1 MFVIAPPLSRAIMRL
16 TGKSVKLPPRNVDM
30 PAQIESEMR
39 GLYATHLAGQ
49 SPTRRPYGIIVG
61 LPRNRT
67 EVVMLPDAVSSVL
80 RRKSGDRKV
89 LSIVPDASVYEAIA
103 LMAEN
108 SIGALLVVSNGMLVG
123 IMSERDYAR
132 KVVLQSRSS
141 KDTRVSDIMTT
152 SPVITVSPAHTVEDC
167 MRLMT
172 DKRIRHLPVV
182 EGATIVGIVSIGDL
196 VRSVITVQG
205 ETIQYLQQYINGQ
218 YQG

>member
-1 MFVIAPPLSRAIMRL
+1 
-16 TGKSVKLPPRNVDM
+16 
-30 PAQIESEMR
+30 
-39 GLYATHLAGQ
+39 
-49 SPTRRPYGIIVG
+49 
-61 LPRNRT
+61 
-67 EVVMLPDAVSSVL
+67 MLPDAVSSVL

-89 LSIVPDASVYEAIA
+89 LSIGPDASVYEAIA

-108 SIGALLVVSNGMLVG
+108 SIGALLVVSNGLLVG

-141 KDTRVSDIMTT
+141 KDTRVSDIMT
-152 SPVITVSPAHTVEDC
+152 SPVITVSPAHTVEEC

-172 DKRIRHLPVV
+172 DKRIRHLPVI
-182 EGATIVGIVSIGDL
+182 EGATIAGIVSIGDL

-205 ETIQYLQQYINGQ
+205 ETIQYLQQYINGN

>member
-1 MFVIAPPLSRAIMRL
+1 
-16 TGKSVKLPPRNVDM
+16 
-30 PAQIESEMR
+30 
-39 GLYATHLAGQ
+39 
-49 SPTRRPYGIIVG
+49 
-61 LPRNRT
+61 
-67 EVVMLPDAVSSVL
+67 MLPDAVSSVL
-80 RRKSGDRKV
+80 RRKSSDRHV
-89 LSIVPDASVYEAIA
+89 LSIGPDASVYDAIA

-108 SIGALLVVSNGMLVG
+108 SIGALLVVSNGALVG

-141 KDTRVSDIMTT
+141 KDTQVSDIMST
-152 SPVITVSPAHTVEDC
+152 PVITVSPAHTVEEC

-182 EGATIVGIVSIGDL
+182 DGATIAGIVSIGDL
-196 VRSVITVQG
+196 VRSMITLQG

>member
-1 MFVIAPPLSRAIMRL
+1 
-16 TGKSVKLPPRNVDM
+16 
-30 PAQIESEMR
+30 
-39 GLYATHLAGQ
+39 
-49 SPTRRPYGIIVG
+49 
-61 LPRNRT
+61 
-67 EVVMLPDAVSSVL
+67 MLPDAVSSVL

-141 KDTRVSDIMTT
+141 KDTRVSDIMT
-152 SPVITVSPAHTVEDC
+152 SPVITVSPVNTVEEC

-172 DKRIRHLPVV
+172 DGRIRHLPVV
-182 EGATIVGIVSIGDL
+182 EGATIIGIVSIGDL

-205 ETIQYLQQYINGQ
+205 ETIQYLQQYINGH

>member
-1 MFVIAPPLSRAIMRL
+1 
-16 TGKSVKLPPRNVDM
+16 
-30 PAQIESEMR
+30 
-39 GLYATHLAGQ
+39 
-49 SPTRRPYGIIVG
+49 
-61 LPRNRT
+61 
-67 EVVMLPDAVSSVL
+67 MLPDAVSSVL
-80 RRKSGDRKV
+80 RRKSGDRQV

-108 SIGALLVVSNGMLVG
+108 SIGALLVVSNGTLVG

-141 KDTRVSDIMTT
+141 KDTRVSDIMT
-152 SPVITVSPAHTVEDC
+152 SPVVTVSPAHTVEEC

-172 DKRIRHLPVV
+172 DGRIRHLPVV
-182 EGATIVGIVSIGDL
+182 EGATIIGIVSIGDL

>member
-1 MFVIAPPLSRAIMRL
+1 
-16 TGKSVKLPPRNVDM
+16 
-30 PAQIESEMR
+30 
-39 GLYATHLAGQ
+39 
-49 SPTRRPYGIIVG
+49 
-61 LPRNRT
+61 
-67 EVVMLPDAVSSVL
+67 MLPDAVSSVL

-103 LMAEN
+103 VMAEN
-108 SIGALLVVSNGMLVG
+108 SIGALLVVSNGTLVG

-141 KDTRVSDIMTT
+141 KDTRVSDIMT
-152 SPVITVSPAHTVEDC
+152 SPVITVSPANTVEEC

-172 DKRIRHLPVV
+172 DGRIRHLPVV